1 METEERSVTF
11 RDLAEFVDNEA
22 RVAANPVS
30 GKITEDAKPK
40 QEPRS
45 DRTKS
50 GSDGS
55 KKSFAAQVGGD
66 QNLSPEEPPSGTTPQ
81 LEMSH
86 VLSAILTTPWRPA
99 RYLDFS
105 HIKTEFSS
113 CCQNTF
119 ALVVYPLV
127 TMPESAQKGK
137 YER

>member
-11 RDLAEFVDNEA
+11 RDLAEFVHNEA

-45 DRTKS
+45 GRIKS

-66 QNLSPEEPPSGTTPQ
+66 QNLPPGEPPSGTTPSVGNVSCTFCNSGHA
-81 LEMSH
+81 LETCE
-86 VLSAILTTPWRPA
+86 VQV
-99 RYLDFS
+99 S

-127 TMPESAQKGK
+127 TTPESAREGK